1 MASKRHSPSRRN
13 AARPAPN
20 RVDDDRLLDAARESV
35 LSVGVRRTTLA
46 EVARVAEVSRMTL
59 YRRFPDVR
67 SLLAELMTRQFGA
80 LLGREYQLVEHLPIA
95 RRRLIEGAI
104 GSIRALAEDPVML
117 AVLELDGEVL
127 MPYVVQ
133 RSGRV
138 QLLADQ
144 FLAAQVVDG
153 HTDGS
158 IRAGDANTQARTLR
172 MMLQSFV
179 LSLRTS
185 PDDVPVDTLFA
196 ELDRTLEAGLA
207 P

>member
-1 MASKRHSPSRRN
+1 MTSKRHST
-13 AARPAPN
+13 ARPAPN

-46 EVARVAEVSRMTL
+46 EVARLAEVSRMTL

-80 LLGREYQLVEHLPIA
+80 LLGREYRHVEHLPTA

-104 GSIRALAEDPVML
+104 GSIRALAADPVML

-138 QLLADQ
+138 QRLADQ
-144 FLAAQVVDG
+144 FLATQVIDG

-158 IRAGDANTQARTLR
+158 IRKGDANTQARTLR

-185 PDDVPVDTLFA
+185 AQDVPVDALLA

>member
-1 MASKRHSPSRRN
+1 MTSKRHST
-13 AARPAPN
+13 ARPAAN
-20 RVDDDRLLDAARESV
+20 RVDDDRLLDAARDSV

-46 EVARVAEVSRMTL
+46 EVARLAEVSRMTL

-80 LLGREYQLVEHLPIA
+80 LLGGEARRVEHLPTA

-104 GSIRALAEDPVML
+104 GSVRALADDPVMR
-117 AVLELDGEVL
+117 AVLDLDGEVL
-127 MPYVVQ
+127 MPYVVR

-138 QLLADQ
+138 QRLADQ
-144 FLAAQVVDG
+144 FLAAQVIDG
-153 HTDGS
+153 HADGS

-185 PDDVPVDTLFA
+185 PDDVPLDALLG
-196 ELDRTLEAGLA
+196 ELDRTLDAGLA

>member
-1 MASKRHSPSRRN
+1 MTSKRHTT
-13 AARPAPN
+13 ARAAPN

-46 EVARVAEVSRMTL
+46 EVARLAEVSRMTL

-80 LLGREYQLVEHLPIA
+80 LLGREYRLVEHLPVA
-95 RRRLIEGAI
+95 RRRLIEGAV
-104 GSIRALAEDPVML
+104 GSIRALAEDPVMR
-117 AVLELDGEVL
+117 AVLDLDGEVL

-153 HTDGS
+153 HADGS
-158 IRAGDANTQARTLR
+158 VREGDAGTQARALR

-185 PDDVPVDTLFA
+185 PDDVPVTALLD
-196 ELDRTLEAGLA
+196 ELDRTLEAGLR

>member
-1 MASKRHSPSRRN
+1 MTSKRHTT
-13 AARPAPN
+13 PN
-20 RVDDDRLLDAARESV
+20 RVDDDRLLDAARDSV

-46 EVARVAEVSRMTL
+46 EVARMAEVSRMTL

-80 LLGREYQLVEHLPIA
+80 LLGRGASRVEHLPTA
-95 RRRLIEGAI
+95 RRRLIEGAT
-104 GSIRALAEDPVML
+104 GSIRALAEDPIMR
-117 AVLELDGEVL
+117 AVLDRDGEVL

-138 QLLADQ
+138 QRLADQ
-144 FLAAQVVDG
+144 FLATQLVEG
-153 HTDGS
+153 HRDGS
-158 IRAGDANTQARTLR
+158 VRAGDVATQARTLR

-185 PDDVPVDTLFA
+185 PDDVPLDTLLD
-196 ELDRTLEAGLA
+196 ELDRMLDAGLR

>member
-1 MASKRHSPSRRN
+1 
-13 AARPAPN
+13 
-20 RVDDDRLLDAARESV
+20 VDDDRLLDAARESV

-46 EVARVAEVSRMTL
+46 EVARLAEVSRMTL

-80 LLGREYQLVEHLPIA
+80 LLGREYRLVEHLPVA
-95 RRRLIEGAI
+95 RRRLIEGAV
-104 GSIRALAEDPVML
+104 GSIRALAEDPVMR
-117 AVLELDGEVL
+117 AVLDLDGEVL

-153 HTDGS
+153 HADAS
-158 IRAGDANTQARTLR
+158 VREGDANTQARALR

-185 PDDVPVDTLFA
+185 PDDVPVDALLD
-196 ELDRTLEAGLA
+196 ELDRTLEAGLR